1 MDDVMLFY
9 NNRLG
14 LLKAEKIT
22 GHHEWELISAHGIDS
37 DGRRVVWTFR
47 SEDAREFGD
56 AFIVDGHI
64 SVKGQSE

>member
-22 GHHEWELISAHGIDS
+22 VNPGSDLISAHGINS
-37 DGRRVVWTFR
+37 DGRPVVWTFC

-56 AFIVDGHI
+56 ACIVDGHI
-64 SVKGQSE
+64 AVKGKSE